1 MMNVINIAVC
11 YILKAVKKVN
21 PKSSHHQKKKISISL
36 MLYLYEMTDVH

>member
-21 PKSSHHQKKKISISL
+21 PKSSHHQKKKIFFYFFDVVSI
-36 MLYLYEMTDVH
+36 